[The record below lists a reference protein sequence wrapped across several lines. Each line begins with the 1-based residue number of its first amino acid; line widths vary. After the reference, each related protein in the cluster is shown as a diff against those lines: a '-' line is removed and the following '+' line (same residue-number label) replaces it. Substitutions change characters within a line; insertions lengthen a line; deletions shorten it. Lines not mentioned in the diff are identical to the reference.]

1 MHYWKGGAGRAGAV
15 SPESCFSYNPATLRV
30 TQESPTKWHLT
41 DGSVTFGGFFDSEA
55 KAVRGKR
62 VAQQWRQECI
72 IGSSNFLLYWR

>member
-15 SPESCFSYNPATLRV
+15 SPENCFSYNPATLRV